1 MQGFPTIKLIT
12 AGRNGK
18 RKVVDH
24 KGGRTAKDIVEW
36 ALGQAKKIAL
46 NRIGITAGMS
56 SVYCP
61 ACLQLPRFRKLLR
74 TPPGWEDCDIDR
86 L

>member
-12 AGRNGK
+12 AGKNGK
-18 RKVVDH
+18 RKVVDF

-56 SVYCP
+56 SVCNP
-61 ACLQLPRFRKLLR
+61 AYPQLPNLRKPPR
-74 TPPGWEDCDIDR
+74 TLPQEYCDSVP